1 MIGPSCVSGPAI
13 GRPVSLAVGPA
24 IDVATISTVVTLK
37 RRLDDVRGMSE
48 DVNPF
53 ESLREQIDDAAAFLD
68 IDDDVLERLKTPER
82 VLETN
87 LSVELDDGSIGVFR
101 AYRSQFNGD
110 RGPYKGGIR
119 YHPAVDRDEV
129 KALSGW
135 MVYKCAVVD
144 VPYGGGKGG
153 IAIDPSEYSAAELE
167 RITRSFTTELRPFI
181 GEDRDIPAPDVN
193 TGQREMN
200 WIKDTYETLEG
211 TTAPGVVTGKA
222 IESGGS
228 QGRVEATG
236 RSTAITS
243 REAFRYLDREL
254 EGATV
259 AVQGYGNA
267 GSVTAKLLAD
277 ELGATVVAVSDSS
290 GALYNPDGLD
300 PHAVKDFKN
309 ETGSVSGYEG
319 ATEELTNEELLTLE
333 VDLLVPAALENAI
346 DGDLAAAVQADV
358 IAEAANGPLT
368 PEADAVLTDRDVLVL
383 PDILAN
389 AGGVT
394 VSYFEWVQNRQRFTW
409 TEEDV
414 NEELERY
421 MVDAFEDLVDRYESL
436 ELPNF
441 RTAAY
446 VVGLE
451 RVRSAYREGGN
462 WP

>member
-1 MIGPSCVSGPAI
+1 
-13 GRPVSLAVGPA
+13 
-24 IDVATISTVVTLK
+24 
-37 RRLDDVRGMSE
+37 MSE
-48 DVNPF
+48 KTNPF
-53 ESLREQIDDAAAFLD
+53 ESLQEQIGDAAAY
-68 IDDDVLERLKTPER
+68 IDVDDSVLERLKNPER

-87 LSVELDDGSIGVFR
+87 LSVELDDGSMGVFR

-119 YHPAVDRDEV
+119 YHPGVTRDEV

-144 VPYGGGKGG
+144 IPYGGGKGG
-153 IAIDPSEYSAAELE
+153 IVIDPREYSGDELE
-167 RITRSFTTELRPFI
+167 RITRAFAVELRPFI

-200 WIKDTYETLEG
+200 WIKDTYETLEN
-211 TTAPGVVTGKA
+211 TTEPGVITGKA
-222 IESGGS
+222 IDSGGS
-228 QGRVEATG
+228 RGRVEATG
-236 RSTAITS
+236 RSTMLTA
-243 REAFRYLDREL
+243 REAFEYLGEGI

-267 GSVTAKLLAD
+267 GSIAARLLES
-277 ELGATVVAVSDSS
+277 ELGAEIVAVSDSS
-290 GALYNPDGLD
+290 GAVYNPEGLD
-300 PHAVKDFKN
+300 PEAVKAHKN
-309 ETGSVSGYEG
+309 ETGAVSGYEG
-319 ATEELTNEELLTLE
+319 ASEELTNEELLTLD

-346 DGDLAAAVQADV
+346 DGDLAREVKADV
-358 IAEAANGPLT
+358 IVEAANGPLT
-368 PEADAVLTDRDVLVL
+368 PAADDVLTDRDVFVV

-394 VSYFEWVQNRQRFTW
+394 VSYFEWVQNRQRFYW
-409 TEEDV
+409 TEERV
-414 NEELERY
+414 NEELERHI
-421 MVDAFEDLVDRYESL
+421 VEAFEGLVDCYETF

-446 VVGLE
+446 VVAVN
-451 RVRSAYREGGN
+451 RVLSAAEEGGS